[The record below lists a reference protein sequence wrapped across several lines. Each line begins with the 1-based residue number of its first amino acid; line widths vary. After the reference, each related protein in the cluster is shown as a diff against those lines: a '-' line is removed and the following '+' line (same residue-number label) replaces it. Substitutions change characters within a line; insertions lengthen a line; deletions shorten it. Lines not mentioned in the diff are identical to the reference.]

1 MHLVINLG
9 LKSIRGIVYNDIG
22 RKMISNNIVIKTHI
36 NNNHVEQ
43 DPKEYILK
51 LKKFWIF

>member
-22 RKMISNNIVIKTHI
+22 KKIISNNIEIKTYV
-36 NNNHVEQ
+36 NDNHVEQ
-43 DPKEYILK
+43 DPKEYISK
-51 LKKFWIF
+51 LKKI